1 MKVFYK
7 VLSILLITA
16 FTGNSAIAEEK
27 FITLASTTSTQNSG
41 LFDYLLPK
49 FRAET
54 GIDVRVIAVGTGQA
68 IKIAEKGDADVI
80 LVHDKEAELK
90 FVSQDYGIE
99 RREVMY
105 NDFVIV
111 GPKNDPAGVRGLQDA
126 VQAFARIAQ
135 VPVSFISRADDSG
148 THREELRLWNKARI
162 DPRLFSGKWYKEVG
176 AGMGA
181 TLNTAA
187 GIDAYTLS
195 DRATWM
201 TFRNRADL
209 ELLVEGDPTLFNQYS
224 VILVNP
230 ALHKNIRADAAKIF
244 SDWLVSAVGQQI
256 IGAYQINGQILFH
269 PNAVPP
275 AAATK

>member
-1 MKVFYK
+1 MNAFCK
-7 VLSILLITA
+7 VLSSIFIA
-16 FTGNSAIAEEK
+16 VFAVNSAVAEEK

-49 FRAET
+49 FTVKT

-80 LVHDKEAELK
+80 LVHDKQAELK
-90 FVSQDYGIE
+90 FVSQGYGIE
-99 RREVMY
+99 RHEVMY

-111 GPKNDPAGVRGLQDA
+111 GPKNDPAGVRGLREA

-135 VPVSFISRADDSG
+135 AQASFISRADDSG
-148 THREELRLWNKARI
+148 THRQELRLWDKARI
-162 DPRLFSGKWYKEVG
+162 DPRPFSGKWYKEVG

-201 TFRNRADL
+201 TFRNRASL
-209 ELLVEGDPTLFNQYS
+209 EMLVEGDPVLFNQYS

-230 ALHKNIRADAAKIF
+230 ALHKNIRADAAKKF
-244 SDWLVSAVGQQI
+244 SDWPLSAEGQQI

-269 PNAVPP
+269 PNAVQS
-275 AAATK
+275 AAVTQ

>member
-1 MKVFYK
+1 MNAFCK
-7 VLSILLITA
+7 VLSSIFIA
-16 FTGNSAIAEEK
+16 VFAVNSAVAEEK

-49 FRAET
+49 FTVKT

-90 FVSQDYGIE
+90 FVSQGYGIE

-111 GPKNDPAGVRGLQDA
+111 GQKNDPASVRGLQDA

-135 VPVSFISRADDSG
+135 VPASFISRADDSG
-148 THREELRLWNKARI
+148 THREELRLWDKARI

-201 TFRNRADL
+201 TFRNRANL
-209 ELLVEGDPTLFNQYS
+209 ELIVEGDPALFNQYS

-244 SDWLVSAVGQQI
+244 SDWLVSAAGQQI